1 MIRHAGW
8 RRGDFVFVREGHIR
22 SVLNRV
28 PYGLD
33 NGKGMAYALAKIG
46 GHRNGGKRPM
56 ALIKKHK
63 FPLTRHEKQ
72 DRSHKIVAATNAAG
86 FAAILAMDAA
96 HMPPLKI
103 AGFAVGVLGN
113 IVCLILWKKIDRFA
127 LPLLYALDAVLYAT
141 KGYGLRHEGS
151 KLAYLFFYGIA
162 AAYLI
167 IAAIWLLFKKTR
179 EAKSNAAASKPK
191 DGGV

>member
-1 MIRHAGW
+1 
-8 RRGDFVFVREGHIR
+8 
-22 SVLNRV
+22 
-28 PYGLD
+28 
-33 NGKGMAYALAKIG
+33 
-46 GHRNGGKRPM
+46 M
-56 ALIKKHK
+56 ALFKKLK
-63 FPLTRHEKQ
+63 ASLTRHEKL
-72 DRSHKIVAATNAAG
+72 DRSHKAVAVANAAG

-113 IVCLILWKKIDRFA
+113 IVCLILWKKVERFT
-127 LPLLYALDAVLYAT
+127 LPLLYALDAVLYAA

-167 IAAIWLLFKKTR
+167 IAAAWLVFKKKRAAT
-179 EAKSNAAASKPK
+179 KAAATPK
-191 DGGV
+191 DGCV